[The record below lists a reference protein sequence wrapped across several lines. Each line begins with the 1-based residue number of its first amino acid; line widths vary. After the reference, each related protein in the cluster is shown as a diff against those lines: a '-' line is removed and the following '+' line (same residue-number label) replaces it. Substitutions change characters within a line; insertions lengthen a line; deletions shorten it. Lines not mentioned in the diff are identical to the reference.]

1 MHRQAHTLCCVGCL
15 MGSQASHILVVDS
28 RVCFVPMCA
37 CAADFVR
44 LIQDPAA
51 THIELK
57 GDIVFTHDY
66 FPPENAHD
74 KSKGINITHKVCLQ
88 PQLPPAAR

>member
-1 MHRQAHTLCCVGCL
+1 MSLPV
-15 MGSQASHILVVDS
+15 
-28 RVCFVPMCA
+28 
-37 CAADFVR
+37 ADFVR

-57 GDIVFTHDY
+57 GDIVFTHDH

-74 KSKGINITHKVCLQ
+74 KSKGYNISHKVCLLHIPSAAVR
-88 PQLPPAAR
+88 PQCSSLIDPHPAA

>member
-1 MHRQAHTLCCVGCL
+1 MIMPLPV
-15 MGSQASHILVVDS
+15 
-28 RVCFVPMCA
+28 
-37 CAADFVR
+37 ADFVR

-57 GDIVFTHDY
+57 GDIVFTHEY

-74 KSKGINITHKVCLQ
+74 KSKGYNISHKVCLLVTSAW
-88 PQLPPAAR
+88 QLSDPSAAALSTHIQQL